1 MQNKGDMKLT
11 IALLKKEEPEDS
23 LFSTISQAQLL
34 TQSDFDSLMSL
45 APELQETFVKTQIHR
60 TRTEM
65 EVSVLNDLKFP
76 TPSAKYWQSMREQ
89 NVMFTE
95 LVMLSYEYRKNSVEI
110 KITQRKIK
118 AEADSLERE
127 LLEIELDKKLF
138 IQKQQERVAKAR
150 IGEIKGWSEI
160 KEREAAQMSQED
172 LADVDNPQL
181 IGYTKR
187 WIKQSIAMGGGG
199 SPPER
204 QNLLGQL
211 HSGIASCIKKGII
224 DKVLDGFPEEIKKQ
238 IGEEYGIN
246 C

>member
-1 MQNKGDMKLT
+1 MNNGNT
-11 IALLKKEEPEDS
+11 TTLLDNINNSSLLSINDLDS
-23 LFSTISQAQLL
+23 LEILSG
-34 TQSDFDSLMSL
+34 
-45 APELQETFVKTQIHR
+45 ELQETFVKTQIHR

-76 TPSAKYWQSMREQ
+76 TPASKYWQSMREQ

-95 LVMLSYEYRKNSVEI
+95 LVMLSFEHRKNNVEI
-110 KITQRKIK
+110 KIQERDIAAEPDELRK
-118 AEADSLERE
+118 E
-127 LLEIELDKKLF
+127 LLKIELEKKTF
-138 IQKQQERVAKAR
+138 ISRQQERVAKAR

-160 KEREAAQMSQED
+160 KEREAAQMSSED
-172 LADVDNPQL
+172 LADVDNSQL

-211 HSGIASCIKKGII
+211 HSGIVSCIQKGVIN
-224 DKVLDGFPEEIKKQ
+224 KVLDGFEDGVKKQ
-238 IGEEYGIN
+238 INKEYGL
-246 C
+246 

>member
-1 MQNKGDMKLT
+1 MNNGNT
-11 IALLKKEEPEDS
+11 ITLLDNINNSSLLSINDLDS
-23 LFSTISQAQLL
+23 LEILSG
-34 TQSDFDSLMSL
+34 
-45 APELQETFVKTQIHR
+45 ELQETFVKTQIHR

-76 TPSAKYWQSMREQ
+76 TPASKYWQSMREQ

-95 LVMLSYEYRKNSVEI
+95 LVMLSFEYRKNNVEI
-110 KITQRKIK
+110 KIQERDIAAETDELRK
-118 AEADSLERE
+118 E
-127 LLEIELDKKLF
+127 LLKIELEKKTF
-138 IQKQQERVAKAR
+138 ISRQQERVAKAR

-172 LADVDNPQL
+172 LADVDNSQL

-211 HSGIASCIKKGII
+211 HSGIVSCIQKGVIN
-224 DKVLDGFPEEIKKQ
+224 KVLDGFEDGVKKQ
-238 IGEEYGIN
+238 INKEYGL
-246 C
+246 

>member
-1 MQNKGDMKLT
+1 MNNGNT
-11 IALLKKEEPEDS
+11 TTLLDNINNSSLLSINDLDS
-23 LFSTISQAQLL
+23 LEILSG
-34 TQSDFDSLMSL
+34 
-45 APELQETFVKTQIHR
+45 ELQETFVKTQIHR

-76 TPSAKYWQSMREQ
+76 TPASKYWQSMREQ

-95 LVMLSYEYRKNSVEI
+95 LVMLSFEYRKNNVEI
-110 KITQRKIK
+110 KIQERDIAAETDELRK
-118 AEADSLERE
+118 E
-127 LLEIELDKKLF
+127 LLKIELEKKTF
-138 IQKQQERVAKAR
+138 ISRQQERVAKAR

-172 LADVDNPQL
+172 LADVDNSQL

-211 HSGIASCIKKGII
+211 HSGIVSCIQKGVIN
-224 DKVLDGFPEEIKKQ
+224 KVLDGFEDGVKKQ
-238 IGEEYGIN
+238 INKEYGL
-246 C
+246 

>member
-1 MQNKGDMKLT
+1 MNNGNT
-11 IALLKKEEPEDS
+11 TTLLDNINNSSLLSINDLDS
-23 LFSTISQAQLL
+23 LEILSG
-34 TQSDFDSLMSL
+34 
-45 APELQETFVKTQIHR
+45 ELQETFVKTQIHR

-76 TPSAKYWQSMREQ
+76 TPASKYWQSMREQ

-95 LVMLSYEYRKNSVEI
+95 LVMLSFEYRKNNVEI
-110 KITQRKIK
+110 KIQERDIAAEPDELRK
-118 AEADSLERE
+118 E
-127 LLEIELDKKLF
+127 LLKIELEKKTF
-138 IQKQQERVAKAR
+138 ISRQQERVAKAR

-160 KEREAAQMSQED
+160 KEREAAQMSSED
-172 LADVDNPQL
+172 LADVDNSQL

-211 HSGIASCIKKGII
+211 HSGIVSCIQKGVIN
-224 DKVLDGFPEEIKKQ
+224 KVLDGFEDGVKKQ
-238 IGEEYGIN
+238 INKEYGL
-246 C
+246 

>member
-1 MQNKGDMKLT
+1 MNNGNT
-11 IALLKKEEPEDS
+11 ITLLDNINNSSLLSINDLDS
-23 LFSTISQAQLL
+23 LEILSG
-34 TQSDFDSLMSL
+34 
-45 APELQETFVKTQIHR
+45 ELQETFVKTQIHR

-76 TPSAKYWQSMREQ
+76 TPASKYWQSMREQ

-95 LVMLSYEYRKNSVEI
+95 LVMLSFENRKNNVEI
-110 KITQRKIK
+110 KIQERDIAAETDELRK
-118 AEADSLERE
+118 E
-127 LLEIELDKKLF
+127 LLKIELEKKTF
-138 IQKQQERVAKAR
+138 ISRQQERVAKAR

-172 LADVDNPQL
+172 LADVDNSQL

-211 HSGIASCIKKGII
+211 HSGIVSCIQKGVIN
-224 DKVLDGFPEEIKKQ
+224 KVLDGFEDGVKKQ
-238 IGEEYGIN
+238 INKEYGL
-246 C
+246 